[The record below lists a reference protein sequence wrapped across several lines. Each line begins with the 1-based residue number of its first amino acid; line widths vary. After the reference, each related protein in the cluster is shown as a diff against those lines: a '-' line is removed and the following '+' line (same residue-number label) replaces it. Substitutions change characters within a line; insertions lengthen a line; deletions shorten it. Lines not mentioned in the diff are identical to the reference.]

1 MMFRQLLHGRAGLA
15 LTASAL
21 LVCRDAGPTRLVLR
35 PGFSLSSCVTAGAVR
50 SFSLP
55 LRRDQYLALRVTQG
69 PVDVELTLR
78 SPDGKAWPALDTQA
92 AVPVP
97 ELLRVV
103 APRDGRYLLDVRAI
117 DGTHGSFRVEVV
129 ELRPAAL
136 RDRLAAE
143 AQEQLARAEE
153 LRRLRQPA
161 SDLRA
166 LPLYEAMVRLLAQAA
181 DADGEG
187 YARVQWARVLKSL
200 NRTVEEVAALR
211 GCLALPGAAQIP
223 GVRAQADM
231 MLAEALPALGED
243 AAADAAGREALELW
257 KRLGQIPHEVSVINE
272 LASRASERG
281 ELALAESLYLQA
293 LALSEARRPVAES
306 AVAVVLG
313 NLAELYHLAGEPKS
327 ALDMAERGLA
337 RLSTGSKPDDL
348 AWVLAQKG
356 MALAD
361 LGREEESR
369 SAFSG
374 ALQLCR
380 GGSTELGSL
389 LQRRLARRAYQQ
401 GNFAEA
407 AQRYRSALATLEGMQ
422 KHRSALVTRQDL
434 AWTELKRGH
443 LEAAEK
449 LFRQIAAA
457 AGASE
462 NGWLRP
468 AVLAGRSQLERARG
482 HLRPALALARQALD
496 EAERLRRGLGRIDL
510 KTSVFADQRSYFDLA
525 ADLTLAL
532 HDQTR
537 DPSLLTEAFEIS
549 ERSRSRRLLDLL
561 ETAPPPSA
569 APMDPAVPRA
579 AKVLSRAGERLE
591 AIRSAGAATSEIE
604 GAEREVRKDVLDL
617 RRQEGAPG
625 PAPPSF
631 GATPLSFDRIQ
642 RWLDPDTVLL
652 ELDLGD
658 EVSYL
663 WVVSRRHLAV
673 HPLPCRREI
682 ELRARKA
689 MSVLSAQGSSA
700 DSPRAHET
708 LLALAHLLL
717 DDAMPELAAHRWLLV
732 MDGALHALPLGALPD
747 PGHPEQP
754 ILATHEIAYA
764 PSASVAVRLAE
775 RAERQRRRGDGP
787 RGELAVFA
795 DAVYELG
802 SAEAAGPAAGE
813 IAPVLGPLGVLRS
826 VAGPS
831 RLSPPRLIHSNEEAK
846 RILELVPPAARLDAR
861 RFDATKAR
869 ALSGVLAG
877 YLRLHFAVHGLP
889 DESHPEL
896 SGLELSV
903 VDRQGRPQEGILFA
917 HEIARLHLPA
927 ELAVLSSCQSARGA
941 EISGE
946 GLVGLAHAFFTA
958 GTARVV
964 ASQWAVDDQAT
975 AELMGL
981 FYEGLLRRHLPP
993 ARALQAAQLALAG
1006 DARWHRPYYWAAF
1019 VVQGGF

>member
-1 MMFRQLLHGRAGLA
+1 MILRQLLHGRARLA
-15 LTASAL
+15 LAASAL

-55 LRRDQYLALRVTQG
+55 LRRDQYLALRVTQES
-69 PVDVELTLR
+69 VDVELTLR
-78 SPDGKAWPALDTQA
+78 SPDGKTWPSLDTQDV
-92 AVPVP
+92 VPVP

-103 APRDGRYLLDVRAI
+103 APLDGRYLLDVRAI
-117 DGTHGSFRVEVV
+117 GGTQGPFRVEVV
-129 ELRPAAL
+129 ELRTAAP

-143 AQEQLARAEE
+143 AQEELARAEE
-153 LRRLRQPA
+153 LRRRGQPE
-161 SDLRA
+161 SGLRA
-166 LPLYEAMVRLLAQAA
+166 LPLYEAAVRLSAQAA
-181 DADGEG
+181 DAAGEG

-200 NRTVEEVAALR
+200 NRTREEVAALR
-211 GCLALPGAAQIP
+211 GCLALPGAAQMP

-243 AAADAAGREALELW
+243 AAADAAGREALEQW
-257 KRLGQIPHEVSVINE
+257 TRLGQTASEARVINE
-272 LASRASERG
+272 LAHRASERG
-281 ELALAESLYLQA
+281 ELAEAERLYGQA
-293 LALSEARRPVAES
+293 LGLLEAQGPLSDG
-306 AVAVVLG
+306 AVAVVEG
-313 NLAELYHLAGEPKS
+313 NLAELYHLAGDPHS
-327 ALDMAERGLA
+327 ALDMAERGAA
-337 RLSTGSKPDDL
+337 RLPAESKPDEL
-348 AWVLAQKG
+348 AWILAQKG

-361 LGREEESR
+361 LGREEEAR
-369 SAFSG
+369 SAFSA

-380 GGSTELGSL
+380 GRSPALDSL
-389 LQRRLARRAYQQ
+389 LERRLARRAYQQ
-401 GNFAEA
+401 GSFAEA
-407 AQRYRSALATLEGMQ
+407 AQRYRSALATLAGMQ
-422 KHRSALVTRQDL
+422 DRRSALVTRQDL

-449 LFRQIAAA
+449 LFQQIAAA

-462 NGWLRP
+462 NAWLRP

-532 HDQTR
+532 HDQTS
-537 DPSLLTEAFEIS
+537 DPSLLTDAFEIS
-549 ERSRSRRLLDLL
+549 ERSRARRLLDLL
-561 ETAPPPSA
+561 ETAPPESA
-569 APMDPAVPRA
+569 APRA

-591 AIRSAGAATSEIE
+591 VIRSAGAAASEIE

-617 RRQEGAPG
+617 RRQEGVPG
-625 PAPPSF
+625 SAPPSF
-631 GATPLSFDRIQ
+631 GATPFSFDRIQ

-663 WVVSRRHLAV
+663 WVVSRQHLAV
-673 HPLPCRREI
+673 HRLPCRRDV
-682 ELRARKA
+682 ELRARQA
-689 MSVLSAQGSSA
+689 MGVLSAQGSSA

-708 LLALAHLLL
+708 LLALAQLLL

-775 RAERQRRRGDGP
+775 RAERERRRGAGP

-795 DAVYELG
+795 DAVYERE
-802 SAEAAGPAAGE
+802 SAEAAGPGTGG
-813 IAPVLGPLGVLRS
+813 IAPLLVPFGVLRS
-826 VAGPS
+826 MAGTSLPS
-831 RLSPPRLIHSNEEAK
+831 LPRLIHSNEEAS
-846 RILELVPPAARLDAR
+846 RILELVPPSARLDAR
-861 RFDATKAR
+861 GFDATKAR
-869 ALSGVLAG
+869 VLSGALAG
-877 YLRLHFAVHGLP
+877 YRRLHFAVHGLP

-896 SGLELSV
+896 AGLELSLF
-903 VDRQGRPQEGILFA
+903 DRQGRPQEGILFA

-927 ELAVLSSCQSARGA
+927 ELAVLSSCESARGA

-946 GLVGLAHAFFTA
+946 GLVGLVHAFFTA

-964 ASQWAVDDQAT
+964 ASEWAVDDQAT
-975 AELMGL
+975 AELMAR
-981 FYEGLLRRHLPP
+981 FYDGLLRRHLPP

-1006 DARWHRPYYWAAF
+1006 DPRWHRPYYWAAF